1 MKKIAFL
8 FAGQGSQNV
17 GMGKELYDSFD
28 AARAIFDS
36 ANEILGMDIKKLC
49 FEGPEEEL
57 SKTENTQPCMLTTA
71 AAIVSVLKEKGI
83 EAQYAGGLS
92 LGEYSALVYAGVFSF
107 EDGLKLI
114 RKRGSLMQNA
124 MQNGSGGMAAILGL
138 EKSIIEDYC
147 TNNKELGVLEVANY
161 NCPGQIVI
169 TGDKAAVEKGASDLK
184 GLGAMKTIVLKVS
197 GPFHSSLMQTAGE
210 ALEEEIKRI
219 SIGEPNKKVVSNYD
233 NEYYGIDTNNI
244 MYKLK
249 KQVSSSV
256 RWEDNVRKLI
266 DEGVEIFIEI
276 GPGKA
281 LSGFMKKI
289 DRSKTVYNVE
299 DLKSLNNLIDEF
311 NK

>member
-8 FAGQGSQNV
+8 FAGQGAQYV
-17 GMGKELYDSFD
+17 GMGKELYDNFEV
-28 AARAIFDS
+28 ARGVFDS
-36 ANEILGMDIKKLC
+36 ANEILGIDIRKLC

-57 SKTENTQPCMLTTA
+57 SKTENTQPCMMTTA
-71 AAIVSVLKEKGI
+71 EAIVSVLKEKGV

-107 EDGLKLI
+107 EDGLTLI
-114 RKRGSLMQNA
+114 RKRGVLMQNA
-124 MQNGSGGMAAILGL
+124 VQNDCGGMAAILGL
-138 EKSIIEDYC
+138 EKNIIEDYC
-147 TNNKELGVLEVANY
+147 NNNKELGVLEVANY

-169 TGDKAAVEKGASDLK
+169 TGDKVAVEKAACDLK
-184 GLGAMKTIVLKVS
+184 GLGALKTIVLKVS
-197 GPFHSSLMQTAGE
+197 GPFHSSLMQTAGD
-210 ALEEEIKRI
+210 ALEKEIRSI
-219 SIGEPNKKVVSNYD
+219 AIGEPNKKVVSNFD
-233 NEYYGIDTNNI
+233 NEYYGADTNNI
-244 MYKLK
+244 VYKLQ

-289 DRSKTVYNVE
+289 DRNKIVYNVE
-299 DLKSLNNLIDEF
+299 DLKSLNKLMEEIN
-311 NK
+311 N